1 MITSVEGRPLGDD
14 ELVDLAKRGDA
25 DAYMQLVARH
35 QRLAQR
41 VAFVITR
48 STAEA
53 EDSAQEAFVKAY
65 YALGRFRAGAPFKP
79 WLLRIVTNEALNRV
93 RSASRRAQLALR
105 VERFDRPSGDA
116 APSPE
121 AAAMAAEDHGRLIDA
136 VNRLGEKDRLAI
148 SCRYWLD
155 LSERETAE
163 ILGWPR
169 GTVKSRLAR
178 ALGRL
183 RTQMENGTSDRLDDR
198 GGHT

>member
-25 DAYMQLVARH
+25 DAYMQLVVRH

-53 EDSAQEAFVKAY
+53 EDASQEAFVKAY
-65 YALGRFRAGAPFKP
+65 YALGRFRGGAPFKP

-93 RSASRRAQLALR
+93 RSDTRRTQLALR
-105 VERFDRPSGDA
+105 VERLGRPSGDA
-116 APSPE
+116 ALSPE
-121 AAAMAAEDHGRLIDA
+121 EAATTADEHSRLMDA

-169 GTVKSRLAR
+169 GTVKSRLSR

-183 RTQMENGTSDRLDDR
+183 RTQMEAES
-198 GGHT
+198 

>member
-1 MITSVEGRPLGDD
+1 MEGRPLGDE

-25 DAYMQLVARH
+25 GAYVRLVERY

-41 VAFVITR
+41 VAFVITH

-53 EDSAQEAFVKAY
+53 EDAAQEAFVKAY
-65 YALGRFRAGAPFKP
+65 YALGRFRGGAPFKP

-93 RSASRRAQLALR
+93 RSASRRAQLTARL
-105 VERFDRPSGDA
+105 EHLDPPSGDA

-121 AAAMAAEDHGRLIDA
+121 AAVTEAEDHRRLLDA
-136 VNRLGEKDRLAI
+136 VNGLAEKDRLAI
-148 SCRYWLD
+148 SCRYFLD
-155 LSERETAE
+155 LSEKETAE
-163 ILGWPR
+163 VLGWPR

-183 RTQMENGTSDRLDDR
+183 RRAMEEQ
-198 GGHT
+198 

>member
-14 ELVDLAKRGDA
+14 ELVDLARRGDA
-25 DAYMQLVARH
+25 DAYMQLVERH

-48 STAEA
+48 SSADA
-53 EDSAQEAFVKAY
+53 EDAAQEAFVKAY
-65 YALGRFRAGAPFKP
+65 YALGRFRRGAPFKP

-93 RSASRRAQLALR
+93 RSATRRAQLALR
-105 VERFDRPSGDA
+105 VERLDRPSGDA

-121 AAAMAAEDHGRLIDA
+121 VAATTAEEHRLLMDA

-148 SCRYWLD
+148 SCRYFLD

-178 ALGRL
+178 ALARL
-183 RTQMENGTSDRLDDR
+183 RTQMES
-198 GGHT
+198 

>member
-25 DAYMQLVARH
+25 DAYVQLVDRH

-48 STAEA
+48 STADA
-53 EDSAQEAFVKAY
+53 EDAVQEAFVKAY
-65 YALGRFRAGAPFKP
+65 YALGRFRGGAPFKP

-93 RSASRRAQLALR
+93 RSASRRAQLVLR
-105 VERFDRPSGDA
+105 VERLDRPSGDA

-121 AAAMAAEDHGRLIDA
+121 AAATAADEHSRLMDA
-136 VNRLGEKDRLAI
+136 VNRLSEKDRLAI
-148 SCRYWLD
+148 SCRYFLD
-155 LSERETAE
+155 LTERETAE

-183 RTQMENGTSDRLDDR
+183 RTQMEDGR
-198 GGHT
+198 